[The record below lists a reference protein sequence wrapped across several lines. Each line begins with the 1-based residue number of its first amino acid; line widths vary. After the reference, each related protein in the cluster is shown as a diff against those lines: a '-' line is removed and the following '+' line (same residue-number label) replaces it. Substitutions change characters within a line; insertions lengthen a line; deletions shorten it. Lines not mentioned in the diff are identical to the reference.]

1 MKPTWV
7 VYQKGGGRYKTRYI
21 YEVTSQK
28 GIEMLKEYDLGLS
41 GDYSIIKSEIVKA
54 DNSIVPADKNRSSFV
69 FNKLSEG
76 DVIYIE
82 FEENFTS
89 SGRFYKDYI
98 DNQSFESYYPFIKK
112 IYRVFTKKENL
123 NFEVKN
129 GEIDFKKF
137 KLKNYNVYQWQL
149 ENIKELDDY
158 EDFMPAF
165 NDVATTL
172 HISTLNNW
180 NEISNWYSDLVR
192 SQMIVDETLKSAVA
206 TIFPDGFEQFSK
218 EERIEKIYYY
228 VTGDFTY
235 SFVNFKQSGF
245 VPQKPSKTIETKL
258 GDCKDFSTLF
268 VSLAKQVGVEAQ
280 LVLVLTSDFGKNAIV
295 LPSTDFNH
303 CIVKTTYNGEPQYIE
318 LTDKYLPFR
327 SLPVNLR
334 NAIVLDIPYMSNT
347 LSNNIYNLDQDIKRT
362 PSILENKAT
371 IVVSEESAQIALTTS
386 FTGDATSYYFGMFDE
401 QNTEVLKD
409 QLLQDLLQRTSAD
422 ITLNDF
428 NIIKNNRLKSELS
441 YAMNITYNKK
451 INKIGSLKTFQVP
464 FFSTPYTQ
472 TIINLE
478 KRSYPIYY
486 KSYEFL
492 DGKRDTY
499 TIVIPEENE
508 FIEIPENKTINFKDH
523 KVSIKYLLENKNK
536 LQISM
541 TVDPDFKDIDITSY
555 DLFKEFVRDFLE
567 VKEQLVVFK

>member
-1 MKPTWV
+1 M
-7 VYQKGGGRYKTRYI
+7 
-21 YEVTSQK
+21 
-28 GIEMLKEYDLGLS
+28 
-41 GDYSIIKSEIVKA
+41 
-54 DNSIVPADKNRSSFV
+54 
-69 FNKLSEG
+69 
-76 DVIYIE
+76 
-82 FEENFTS
+82 
-89 SGRFYKDYI
+89 
-98 DNQSFESYYPFIKK
+98 
-112 IYRVFTKKENL
+112 
-123 NFEVKN
+123 
-129 GEIDFKKF
+129 
-137 KLKNYNVYQWQL
+137 
-149 ENIKELDDY
+149 
-158 EDFMPAF
+158 
-165 NDVATTL
+165 
-172 HISTLNNW
+172 
-180 NEISNWYSDLVR
+180 
-192 SQMIVDETLKSAVA
+192 
-206 TIFPDGFEQFSK
+206 
-218 EERIEKIYYY
+218 
-228 VTGDFTY
+228 
-235 SFVNFKQSGF
+235 
-245 VPQKPSKTIETKL
+245 
-258 GDCKDFSTLF
+258 
-268 VSLAKQVGVEAQ
+268 
-280 LVLVLTSDFGKNAIV
+280 LTSDFGKNAIV